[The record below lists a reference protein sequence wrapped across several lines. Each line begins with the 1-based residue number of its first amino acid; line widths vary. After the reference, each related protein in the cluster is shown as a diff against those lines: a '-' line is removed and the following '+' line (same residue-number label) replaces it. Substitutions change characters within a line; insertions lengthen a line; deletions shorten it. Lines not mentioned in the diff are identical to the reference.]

1 MTTGDQWTEL
11 LACSRCGLSGR
22 ARLSQPENQP
32 FDFSVEAIPPGFKVV
47 RLEFGK
53 VFYCEVCNQPVNT
66 RQSCP
71 RCDAQARSSDAGFSH
86 RQDCAHVRM
95 KMR

>member
-1 MTTGDQWTEL
+1 MFEMRTVGASPTF
-11 LACSRCGLSGR
+11 A
-22 ARLSQPENQP
+22 ARKQP

-71 RCDAQARSSDAGFSH
+71 RCDGAGQPLSRDRKLIPGADAVCVAEGNMTAS
-86 RQDCAHVRM
+86 RGNG
-95 KMR
+95 